1 MEQLARRLGYSE
13 FFIFTSLILG
23 VGGMHGRGEL
33 QVNRRS
39 YVVVM
44 SSVRRSLNIDHAAI
58 IGHQGTTINGQT
70 ESVDMCNGV

>member
-33 QVNRRS
+33 QVNRS

-70 ESVDMCNGV
+70 ESDMCNGV